1 MWRGLNLFIGFNP
14 RCILAFTRMLAAI
27 KGFYFMLVV
36 QAYALLQPEFIMEY
50 LLDLDAGFEPHTV
63 QESTDILYM
72 WMGGNE
78 L

>member
-1 MWRGLNLFIGFNP
+1 
-14 RCILAFTRMLAAI
+14 
-27 KGFYFMLVV
+27 MLVV